1 MKVIV
6 LGCNHAGTFAATKMK
21 EFHGD
26 SVEVVTYDR
35 NDNISFLACGIALW
49 VGGVVKEPK
58 GLFYASPEGLAAAG
72 IKVNMGHEVTNIDF
86 AAKKISVKKLA
97 DGSEFEDS
105 YDKIVIAAGSWPVIP
120 PIKGIEARGLELNL
134 KGVYMSK
141 LYQHALEIIEQCK
154 KPEIKKVMV
163 IGAGY
168 IGVELIEAFKAYG
181 KEVIL
186 MEAMPRVMANYF
198 DKEIT
203 DSAEEH
209 IKAGGVDV
217 HLNEK
222 VVEFIDNGSGSIKAI
237 KTDKGEYDVDMVVM
251 SVGFRPNKEL
261 YDGKLETLANGAIV
275 VDNYMQSSTDPNVFA
290 VGDCASVFSRA
301 SNAREYI
308 ALATNAVR
316 MGIIAAANIKEK
328 SLPYGGTQGSNAI
341 CVFGYNMA
349 STGLSEES
357 AVKKGMKVK
366 TSFVKDASRPE
377 FMPSYKDVL
386 IKVVYE
392 ENSRRV
398 VGTQIASEENHTE
411 MIHAFSIA
419 IQQGMTVDEVA
430 LSDFFFLPH
439 FNKPLSW
446 ATQVALNAMLGK

>member
-58 GLFYASPEGLAAAG
+58 GLFYASPEGLAEAG

-134 KGVYMSK
+134 KGVFMSK
-141 LYQHALEIIEQCK
+141 LYQHALEIIEECK

-168 IGVELIEAFKAYG
+168 IGVELIEAFKIHG

-203 DSAEEH
+203 DTAEEH

-222 VVEFIDNGSGSIKAI
+222 VVEFIDDGNGAIKAI
-237 KTDKGEYDVDMVVM
+237 KTDKGEYDVDMVIM
-251 SVGFRPNKEL
+251 SVGFQPNKEL
-261 YDGKLETLANGAIV
+261 YDGKLETLGNGAII
-275 VDNYMQSSTDPNVFA
+275 VDNYMQSKTDPNVFA
-290 VGDCASVFSRA
+290 IGDCASVFSRA
-301 SNAREYI
+301 SNAQEYI

-316 MGIIAAANIKEK
+316 MGIVAAANIKEK
-328 SLPYGGTQGSNAI
+328 KLAYGGTQGSNAI

-357 AVKKGMKVK
+357 AIKKGFKVK
-366 TSFVKDASRPE
+366 TNFVKDSSRPE

-392 ENSRRV
+392 ENSRRLI
-398 VGTQIASEENHTE
+398 GAQIASEENHAE
-411 MIHAFSIA
+411 FIHAFSIA
-419 IQQGMTVDEVA
+419 IQQGMTIDEVA

-446 ATQVALNAMLGK
+446 ATQVALTAK